1 MEVKAS
7 LINKNHSLP
16 QVQSLVIDKICG
28 LLDEVGIIPGGR
40 DLSNLVWWYV
50 HIMDQVTNGL
60 MSENTQVKFVSLM
73 NLDSLGRWVVDG
85 WLNWMRTGVLMSL
98 VNLSGRFWLM
108 LMMIGSSC
116 LMCWI
121 WSWDILKVFMGSLTL
136 NRFDKTLFQ
145 VDFWTCGLM
154 IVIGWDSLWVSW
166 AFWWSILISWSPFVG
181 WFSVEVV
188 WEAPGLVSWFAW
200 IWMSSSNLVA
210 SSFGRC

>member
-16 QVQSLVIDKICG
+16 QVQSLVIDKICR
-28 LLDEVGIIPGGR
+28 LLDDMCILWIR
-40 DLSNLVWWYV
+40 L
-50 HIMDQVTNGL
+50 L
-60 MSENTQVKFVSLM
+60 MASWVKTLKSIFFSLM

-121 WSWDILKVFMGSLTL
+121 WSWDTLKVFMGSLTL
-136 NRFDKTLFQ
+136 NRFDKMLFQ